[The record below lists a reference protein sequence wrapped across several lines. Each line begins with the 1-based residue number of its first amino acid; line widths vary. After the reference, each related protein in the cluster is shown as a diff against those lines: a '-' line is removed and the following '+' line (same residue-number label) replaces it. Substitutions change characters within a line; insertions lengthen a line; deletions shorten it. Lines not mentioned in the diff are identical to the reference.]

1 MREICGMETNIKND
15 NLEFQNAFK
24 SENSDSRILLPGNNG
39 DQQQAAQNL
48 TDAVYALFEF
58 LENEV
63 EIESLAKRVTLK
75 AFQTQIKHFLKET
88 TKA

>member
-1 MREICGMETNIKND
+1 METNIKND

-48 TDAVYALFEF
+48 TDAVHALFEF
-58 LENEV
+58 LENEL